1 MKVKSESE
9 VAQSGPTVSDP
20 MDCSPRGS
28 SVHWIFQARVLEWG
42 AIACS
47 ESFYASCLLPPRIFP
62 HGNFNPGSPSAQ
74 GRTAALQRLPVHVPG
89 TRKLTFGFL
98 PAAEVR
104 TRPPQSHAAAVAAS
118 PRVGARECACFFFL
132 ECGLDLVMHLQRTE
146 YGRSKEMSFPRLGY
160 KGQGL
165 LSQRLSLT
173 LSNPEGN
180 ELLRFPS
187 ARLECQVG
195 NSSEAWGSPTLTRIC
210 LDPPPAGTFC
220 RLCQRLD
227 QRPVERP

>member
-28 SVHWIFQARVLEWG
+28 SVHGIFQARVLEWG

-118 PRVGARECACFFFL
+118 PRVGARNILLWQKRLCFHIQIFSP
-132 ECGLDLVMHLQRTE
+132 GRTE
-146 YGRSKEMSFPRLGY
+146 SWQESLTITGRKSKRCGRKKTQYVRLKNGKIRSYRSKI
-160 KGQGL
+160 
-165 LSQRLSLT
+165 
-173 LSNPEGN
+173 
-180 ELLRFPS
+180 
-187 ARLECQVG
+187 A
-195 NSSEAWGSPTLTRIC
+195 
-210 LDPPPAGTFC
+210 
-220 RLCQRLD
+220 
-227 QRPVERP
+227 